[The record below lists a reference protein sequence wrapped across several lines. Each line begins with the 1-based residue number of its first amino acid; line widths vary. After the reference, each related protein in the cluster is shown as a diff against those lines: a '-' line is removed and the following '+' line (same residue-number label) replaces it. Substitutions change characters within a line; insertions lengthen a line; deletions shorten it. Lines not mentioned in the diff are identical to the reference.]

1 MLTVALLGPV
11 EVRRDDEPV
20 PVPSGRTTEVLV
32 RLALEAGRSV
42 RAEQILDELWAGSE
56 GRNTLQSKV
65 SQLRRA
71 LGGAAP
77 VSFGLGGY
85 RLNVDDVDLLAVERL
100 AGQVAEARRAGNPEI
115 VRERAAA
122 ALAHFRGEV
131 LQGAGDG
138 AWLEP
143 HRRRWEEV
151 RLGLVEDH
159 LAARVS
165 LGAAG
170 DVVGELEELTER
182 HPLREGL
189 WSSLVTAL
197 YRAGRQAD
205 ALAAYARVRRRL
217 VEDLGVDPGPGLR
230 RLEEEILAQSASL
243 AGLEPGPDRRPGNL
257 PPVGPGLVGRA
268 TESAALH
275 ALLTEHRVVTV
286 VGPAGVGKTRMA
298 LAVAHDRDE
307 PGGAWLV
314 RLDGVSDPSSVL
326 RAVAEALHVPAGELT
341 ARFAGPASVLLLDNT
356 EHLRDAVADLVELL
370 LAGAPRLRVLV
381 TSQVPL
387 AIDAEAA
394 FTLGP
399 LAPDDATALFAA
411 RAARL
416 PRPVTLT
423 EETADAVDQLC
434 RRLDGLP
441 LALELAAAR
450 LASLSV
456 PELTRRLDDRFAL
469 LHDPTSRAPARR
481 RGLQAAIGWSHDL
494 LEPDDRRGLWA
505 LAVFAEGA
513 PLSAAEHVF
522 GALGIPAPEALDVV
536 GVLVDRSLVTVD
548 VSVHGEV
555 RYRLL
560 DSIRAF
566 ARDRL
571 AEAGLADVAGAAHA
585 AWFAGVADRQAR
597 TVRGPQQVACL
608 ETVRVDRANI
618 DAALAWCAVHDPPQG
633 LRTAVGFGWTWVVLG
648 DGEAGAARVRGALTA
663 APEADASTSAA
674 ALLLACWL
682 EASAGDLELAA
693 GDLNRAE
700 MLVDDDRLRADLHR
714 HRAFLRIQ
722 QGRPADVVVEAEAA
736 VAAYRAQG
744 RVWETAAALLLAS
757 YGAIVLGDTRRAG
770 RSAADAVALLEPL
783 GDPWGLVHARGMLG
797 AIAQAEGRFDAAA
810 TELAGAAAES
820 ERLGFRGQ
828 AALHLSRLGRVEQQR
843 GDRGA
848 AVATLDRALAAARR
862 SGDPRIAATTRTTLA
877 RVLRTSGDDVVAL
890 ALLEQNDRWYRD
902 AGGGDGALLTRCL
915 LAALTAADDPE
926 TSWWLFRGLRAEAR
940 EAGDDEAEL
949 AAVDALALLTAQR
962 GDAERAADLL
972 ADAEALTAH
981 VHSVIDADRVDAQ
994 RARRLIGER
1003 PRRSA
1008 AKPREQG

>member
-20 PVPSGRTTEVLV
+20 LVPSGRTTEVLV

>member
-71 LGGAAP
+71 LGGPAP
-77 VSFGLGGY
+77 VSFGHGGY
-85 RLNVDDVDLLAVERL
+85 RLDVDDVDLLAVERL
-100 AGQVAEARRAGNPEI
+100 AGQVTEARRAGDLEL
-115 VRERAAA
+115 VRDRAAA
-122 ALAHFRGEV
+122 ALAHFRGDV

-159 LAARVS
+159 LAARVA
-165 LGAAG
+165 LGAGG

-217 VEDLGVDPGPGLR
+217 LEDLGVDPGPGLR

-243 AGLEPGPDRRPGNL
+243 AGLGPAPDRRPGNL
-257 PPVGPGLVGRA
+257 PPVAPGLVGRA

-286 VGPAGVGKTRMA
+286 VGPAGVGKSRTA
-298 LAVAHDRDE
+298 LAVAHGRDE

-314 RLDGVSDPSSVL
+314 RLDGVSDPSSVP
-326 RAVAEALHVPAGELT
+326 RAVAEALHVPAGELA
-341 ARFAGPASVLLLDNT
+341 ARFAGPASVLLLDNA

-370 LAGAPRLRVLV
+370 LVGAPRLRILV

-387 AIDAEAA
+387 ALDAEAA
-394 FTLGP
+394 FTLAP
-399 LAPDDATALFAA
+399 LAPDDASALFAA

-423 EETADAVDQLC
+423 DETADAVDQLC

-469 LHDPTSRAPARR
+469 LHDPTRRGPARR

-513 PLSAAEHVF
+513 PLSAAEHVI
-522 GALGIPAPEALDVV
+522 GALGIPAPAALDVV
-536 GVLVDRSLVTVD
+536 GRLVDRSLVTVD
-548 VSVHGEV
+548 VSGHGAV

-585 AWFAGVADRQAR
+585 AWFAEVADHHAL
-597 TVRGPQQVACL
+597 TVRGPEQVACL

-648 DGEAGAARVRGALTA
+648 DGEAGAARVRRALMAT
-663 APEADASTSAA
+663 PEADTSTSAT
-674 ALLLACWL
+674 ALLLAGWL

-693 GDLNRAE
+693 GDLDRAE
-700 MLVDDDRLRADLHR
+700 VLVDDDRLRPDLHR

-722 QGRPADVVVEAEAA
+722 QGRPTDVVAEAEAA
-736 VAAYRAQG
+736 VAAYRDQG
-744 RVWETAAALLLAS
+744 RAWETAAALLLAS
-757 YGAIVLGDTRRAG
+757 YGAVMLGDTRTAG

-843 GDRGA
+843 GDRAA

-862 SGDPRIAATTRTTLA
+862 SGDPRIAATIRTTLA

-890 ALLEQNDRWYRD
+890 ALIEQNDRWYRD

-915 LAALTAADDPE
+915 LAALAAAEDPE
-926 TSWWLFRGLRAEAR
+926 TSWWLLGGLRTEAR

-962 GDAERAADLL
+962 GEAERAADLL
-972 ADAEALTAH
+972 ADADALAAR
-981 VHSVIDADRVDAQ
+981 VHAVIDADRVDAQ

-1003 PRRSA
+1003 PAHPA
-1008 AKPREQG
+1008 AEPRIPG